1 MANAARITTLSTL
14 KQRNLIDR
22 AVELKALIDGAKDE
36 LDEILSQFKTIG
48 DGDYAGR
55 DGHKIQVRTSERST
69 LDSKIVK
76 GFLTPAQI
84 IEATNTNLVTT
95 AKVL

>member
-1 MANAARITTLSTL
+1 MANAARITTLSAL

-36 LDEILSQFKTIG
+36 LDEILDQFKLLG

-55 DGHKIQVRTSERST
+55 DGHKVQVRSSERQT

-84 IEATNTNLVTT
+84 IEATKATTVIT
-95 AKVL
+95 AKVS

>member
-1 MANAARITTLSTL
+1 MANTATVTSLSTL
-14 KQRNLIDR
+14 RQRNLIDR
-22 AVELKALIDGAKDE
+22 AYELKTLIDGAKDE
-36 LDEILSQFKTIG
+36 LAEILDEFKRIG

-55 DGHKIQVRTSERST
+55 DGHKVQVRTAERQS
-69 LDSKIVK
+69 LDTATVK

-84 IEATNTNLVTT
+84 IAASKTTTVIT

>member
-1 MANAARITTLSTL
+1 MANTATVTSLSTQR
-14 KQRNLIDR
+14 QRNLIDR
-22 AVELKALIDGAKDE
+22 AYELKTLIDGAKDE
-36 LDEILSQFKTIG
+36 LAEILDQFKLNG

-55 DGHKIQVRTSERST
+55 DGHKIQVRTAERQS
-69 LDSKIVK
+69 LDTALVK

-84 IEATNTNLVTT
+84 TAASKTTTVIT

>member
-1 MANAARITTLSTL
+1 MANTATVTSLSTL
-14 KQRNLIDR
+14 RQRNLIDR

-36 LDEILSQFKTIG
+36 LSEILDQFKLLG

-55 DGHKIQVRTSERST
+55 EGHKVQIRTAERQS
-69 LDSKIVK
+69 LDSATVK
-76 GFLTPAQI
+76 GFLTPAQLLA
-84 IEATNTNLVTT
+84 ATRTATVTS

>member
-1 MANAARITTLSTL
+1 MANTATVTSLSTL
-14 KQRNLIDR
+14 RQRNLIDR

-36 LDEILSQFKTIG
+36 LTEILDQFKFYG
-48 DGDYAGR
+48 DNDYIGR
-55 DGHKIQVRTSERST
+55 DGHKIQVRTAERQS
-69 LDSKIVK
+69 LDTAVVK

-84 IEATNTNLVTT
+84 AAATKSSVVTT